1 MKYDIRNTE
10 NKKEQE
16 NTIIAVGIDVS
27 KGKSTVAL
35 LCDTGEVLKKPYDVP
50 HTNPAL
56 SDLTKLIM
64 DCKED
69 VCVVMEATG
78 NYHKTIA
85 NYLCENGI
93 SVSVVNP
100 KLIRDFGD
108 NTLRKP
114 KTDKKDAMKIC
125 RYALTYQAQL
135 TNYSSENGARSTLKI
150 LNRQYSLAEK
160 TLTMHKN
167 LLISYLEL
175 VFPGINKMFTT
186 HARDNDGHEKLID
199 FLIRFPHADMVA
211 KICPSE
217 FRLKYKNW
225 CKSAKYRFGESK
237 AEELHQFARECVCAA
252 HNVKE
257 LRSLVKEQAKM
268 VNGLLEHMQNIRTQ
282 MTKIAQSLPEY
293 DTVIEMYGLGKN
305 LAVQMMAEVGDV
317 RRFHNRRAVTAY
329 FGYDSETDQSGTH
342 DSKSN
347 PMTKKGSPYLRRTL
361 FMVMVAHM
369 QNRPDNAVYQFLDKK
384 RAEGKNYY
392 SYMTA
397 GSAKFLR
404 IYYAKVKKV
413 MEQNLSE

>member
-1 MKYDIRNTE
+1 M
-10 NKKEQE
+10 
-16 NTIIAVGIDVS
+16 IAVGIDVS

-35 LCDTGEVLKKPYDVP
+35 LSDTGEVLKKPYDVP
-50 HTNPAL
+50 HTSLAL
-56 SDLTKLIM
+56 SDLAKLIR
-64 DCKED
+64 DCKDD

-78 NYHKTIA
+78 NYHKPIA

-93 SVSVVNP
+93 SVRVVNP

-125 RYALTYQAQL
+125 RYALTYQSQL
-135 TNYSSENGARSTLKI
+135 PNYSAENGPRSTLKI

-175 VFPGINKMFTT
+175 VFPEVNKMFTS
-186 HARDNDGHEKLID
+186 HIRDSDGHEKWID
-199 FLIRFPHADMVA
+199 FLVRFPHADMVA
-211 KICPSE
+211 KISLNE

-225 CKSAKYRFGESK
+225 CKSAKYRFCESK
-237 AEELHQFARECVCAA
+237 AEELHQFARKCVCASQ
-252 HNVKE
+252 NDE
-257 LRSLVKEQAKM
+257 EIRFLVKEQAKM
-268 VNGLLEHMQNIRTQ
+268 VNNLLEHMHNIRAK
-282 MTKIAQSLPEY
+282 MIEIAQTLPEY
-293 DTVIEMYGLGKN
+293 DTAIEMYGLGN
-305 LAVQMMAEVGDV
+305 TLAVQMMAEVGDV
-317 RRFHNRRAVTAY
+317 RRFQNRRAVTAY
-329 FGYDSETDQSGTH
+329 FGYDSESDQSGAH
-342 DSKSN
+342 ESKSN

-369 QNRPDNAVYQFLDKK
+369 QNRPDNSVYQFLDKK
-384 RAEGKNYY
+384 RSEGKNYY

-397 GSAKFLR
+397 GAAKFLR

-413 MEQNLSE
+413 MEQIT